1 VVMIVAD
8 HGEAF
13 GQHPANAGHS
23 LFVYDE
29 NVHVPWIVS
38 VPGRTA
44 GAYVRSVRSLVDV
57 PSTLRDLAGL
67 PSHPADQGVG
77 LRTRPDP
84 IALFFTDYSLELAG
98 LRDGCWTYLFD
109 AGAARS
115 ELFDV
120 CRDPGQ
126 VQDRSPDAPARV
138 AAYRDRVETAILG
151 RSSNMVGQ
159 R

>member
-1 VVMIVAD
+1 MVVGD

-23 LFVYDE
+23 LFIYDE
-29 NVHVPWIVS
+29 NVHVPWLVS

-44 GAYVRSVRSLVDV
+44 GAHVHAVRSLVDV
-57 PSTLRDLAGL
+57 PSTLVELAGL
-67 PSHPADQGVG
+67 PRHPADQGVG

-98 LRDGCWTYLFD
+98 LRDGCWTYLYESD
-109 AGAARS
+109 ADRS
-115 ELFDV
+115 QLFDV

-126 VQDRSPDAPARV
+126 SHDRSRDEPARTT
-138 AAYRDRVETAILG
+138 AYRERLETAILG
-151 RSSNMVGQ
+151 RSGNMVGQ